1 MTVDKNDGGI
11 CIMVTFVNG
20 STSSGCYIELQCDH
34 STVSHY
40 LIYKEGKETE
50 INNCTDI
57 AVTTKKFCL
66 LSAFDYENNERSNAP
81 AVPLIDVVINPTT
94 PSSELLTPTPSVS
107 TTVTDIDDVPDDNTT
122 IIIIGAV
129 LTIIAI
135 IVVVAG

>member
-50 INNCTDI
+50 INNCKDI

-66 LSAFDYENNERSNAP
+66 LSAFDYENNERSNTP
-81 AVPLIDVVINPTT
+81 AVPLINVVINPTT
-94 PSSELLTPTPSVS
+94 PSSELQTPTPSVS
-107 TTVTDIDDVPDDNTT
+107 TTVIDDARDDNT
-122 IIIIGAV
+122 IIIIIGPV
-129 LTIIAI
+129 LIIIAI